1 MGEMYEFI
9 KAFFLYVESGLDDA
23 FEVIDKILGVN
34 WLID

>member
-23 FEVIDKILGVN
+23 FE
-34 WLID
+34 WLDIFFG